1 MDVLIISQLEA
12 ADETIE
18 IVERKGLGHPDT
30 ICDALAENLSR
41 NLCREYRS
49 RFGEILHHN
58 VDKALLRGGRAMAE
72 FGGGSVLVPIE
83 IYLAGRAIS
92 EVGNVALPVS
102 EIAIEGSRA
111 WLRANLHALDAE
123 HHVRIHDLVQPGSH
137 DLRTLFSRRARDES
151 PLANDTS
158 IGVGYAPLSPLEQLV
173 LAVERGINGRD
184 RANEH
189 RAWGEDV
196 KVMGVR
202 NGGTVHLTVACA
214 IVGRHVTHLD
224 DYLGEKASLER
235 LARELAAQHGFTT
248 AEIAINAADHLP
260 TGAIYLSVTG
270 TSAEAGDDGEVGRG
284 NRVNGLIT
292 PCRPMSL
299 EAAAGKNPVTHV
311 GKIYNVLARQIA
323 EALIR
328 IPDIA
333 AAQCVMVS
341 RIGAPVTDPA
351 LVQVKLGTRD
361 GVPAGQLRP
370 QAEEVV
376 VDQLSRAP
384 KLIDDFVAGTVAVF

>member
-18 IVERKGLGHPDT
+18 IVEHKGLGHPDA

-41 NLCREYRS
+41 NLCHEYRS
-49 RFGEILHHN
+49 RFGEILHN

-111 WLRANLHALDAE
+111 WLRANLHALDAK
-123 HHVRIHDLVQPGSH
+123 HHVHIHDLVQPGSH
-137 DLRTLFSRRARDES
+137 DLLTLFSRRTRHEG

-158 IGVGYAPLSPLEQLV
+158 IGVGYAPLSPLERLV
-173 LAVERGINGRD
+173 LAIEASINGRD
-184 RANEH
+184 RASEH
-189 RAWGEDV
+189 PAWGEDI
-196 KVMGVR
+196 KIMGIR
-202 NGGTVHLTVACA
+202 NGNTVHLTVACA
-214 IVGRHVTHLD
+214 IVGRHVSHLD
-224 DYLGEKASLER
+224 DYLSEKASIER

-260 TGAIYLSVTG
+260 TGAVYLTVTG
-270 TSAEAGDDGEVGRG
+270 TSAEAGDDREVGRG
-284 NRVNGLIT
+284 NRVNGLVT
-292 PCRPMSL
+292 PYRPMSL

-311 GKIYNVLARQIA
+311 GKIYNVLAGQIA

-341 RIGAPVTDPA
+341 RIGAPVPQPA
-351 LVQVKLGTRD
+351 LVQAKLATKD
-361 GVPAGQLRP
+361 GVPAGEFKP
-370 QAEEVV
+370 QEDVV
-376 VDQLSRAP
+376 TDQLSRAP
-384 KLIDDFVAGTVAVF
+384 KLVDDFVAGTIAVS